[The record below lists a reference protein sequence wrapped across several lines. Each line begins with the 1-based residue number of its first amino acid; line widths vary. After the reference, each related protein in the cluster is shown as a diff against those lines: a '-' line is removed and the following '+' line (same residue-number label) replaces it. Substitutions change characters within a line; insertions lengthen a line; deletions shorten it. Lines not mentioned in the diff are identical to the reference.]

1 MQGPEGASFKG
12 PLHCL
17 RMGLRAE
24 GPRFLTRGFLATC
37 AREVPGNAIFFSVY
51 ETLRYALSP
60 LAPSLPTASK
70 DSNPAVAPSSTG
82 MQASSSGR
90 ADPPSPVRSDSSSGN
105 AWESLK
111 GSYSPTSQTPAGSC
125 MESMHSVDGSVSFP
139 DLQSQTSSSSSSGS
153 GGGGSSNSMQSS
165 PGTHKVDAKVWREGT
180 VAAAAAAAG
189 KEGIGSSVDHSSS
202 KAVGWKESIS
212 SSSGVSNSSPS
223 SSNGSSPSSSGAPGV
238 PSALS
243 AILSGGI
250 SGVVM
255 WSVVL
260 PIDVAKTRLQTASPG
275 SRWDASV
282 AAHLRMLWRQGGV
295 RTLYS
300 GLTPTLVRAFP
311 ANAAQWLVWEATTS
325 YLQSWSA
332 SPDPYMASEGG

>member
-1 MQGPEGASFKG
+1 MEEGSRQANRLQALKLDHHAMRVLFAVSAGVHESMKQARQVHEALPLSRLTHTHTLPHAS
-12 PLHCL
+12 
-17 RMGLRAE
+17 
-24 GPRFLTRGFLATC
+24 
-37 AREVPGNAIFFSVY
+37 
-51 ETLRYALSP
+51 RYALSP

-250 SGVVM
+250 SGVVVSQG
-255 WSVVL
+255 W
-260 PIDVAKTRLQTASPG
+260 
-275 SRWDASV
+275 
-282 AAHLRMLWRQGGV
+282 HLRVGRKCGV
-295 RTLYS
+295 
-300 GLTPTLVRAFP
+300 
-311 ANAAQWLVWEATTS
+311 
-325 YLQSWSA
+325 
-332 SPDPYMASEGG
+332 M